1 MACDVYGNLL
11 KDCCHVMWQL
21 SLRMNDGK
29 QQFGGNKMGVG
40 AYKSS
45 VQAPFLW
52 KCRRRNSAVFDENF
66 RQVGR
71 VYSNLYMGMSLVY
84 AFWRTVI
91 VKRNWK
97 QDKKFIIVSR
107 HIAWRFFAFNDQIQN
122 LKLYKVSTV
131 AEKTYVTPRV
141 KSACQVGHAPVHGG
155 PPGSNRLNI

>member
-1 MACDVYGNLL
+1 M
-11 KDCCHVMWQL
+11 
-21 SLRMNDGK
+21 
-29 QQFGGNKMGVG
+29 
-40 AYKSS
+40 
-45 VQAPFLW
+45 
-52 KCRRRNSAVFDENF
+52 FDENF

-97 QDKKFIIVSR
+97 QDKKFIIDLARSQLR
-107 HIAWRFFAFNDQIQN
+107 GGFFAFNDQIQN

-155 PPGSNRLNI
+155 PPGSNQLNI

>member
-84 AFWRTVI
+84 AFWRKEI
-91 VKRNWK
+91 GNRIRNLSSLAVTLRGGFLLSMI
-97 QDKKFIIVSR
+97 KFKI
-107 HIAWRFFAFNDQIQN
+107 
-122 LKLYKVSTV
+122 
-131 AEKTYVTPRV
+131 
-141 KSACQVGHAPVHGG
+141 
-155 PPGSNRLNI
+155 